1 MILGT
6 GIDLVEVARFEPW
19 IAYSSDR
26 LLRVFTAAEL
36 EDCRDAN
43 GALIAEKLAVRYAA
57 KEAFYK
63 AFSAT
68 LVSLKLINQQFGL
81 LALAPMVFVRHDTW
95 GVPTLAVAWEA
106 VERLTGSKLPVFSIH
121 TSLSHERTMAAAV
134 VVIEKSP

>member
-19 IAYSSDR
+19 TAYSHER

-36 EDCRDAN
+36 EDCRDAS

-63 AFSAT
+63 ALSAT
-68 LVSLKLINQQFGL
+68 LVSLKLTKQQFGL
-81 LALAPMVFVRHDTW
+81 LALAPMVTVRHDTW
-95 GVPTLAVAWEA
+95 GVPTLDVAWEA
-106 VERLTGSKLPVFSIH
+106 IGRLAGSTLPALSVH
-121 TSLSHERTMAAAV
+121 VSLSHERTMAAAV
-134 VVIEKSP
+134 VVIA